1 MFPGTASNRRRCTA
15 LYFLDF
21 SYRTGHTWLHRANP
35 VAKLVALFCL
45 SLLVFTLPNPGFQ
58 AVLFFLT
65 LAAAAYAGIGG
76 AFWLK
81 KLRFVL
87 FFGLTVFLA
96 QLLFNQTGPAL
107 AVLVPGRLP
116 ITARGLVRGL
126 SMALRL
132 LSITGAS
139 YVFTATTDPGDLA
152 YALMQAGL
160 PYRYGFMLVT
170 ALRFVPLLREEAAT
184 VYAAQ
189 LAKGIPLDRPTPANL
204 PQLARYMFWPL
215 TVAALEKV
223 DTLAISMEGRAFGL
237 YCRRTYLRQCPF
249 TWADAVL
256 IALSLIGTAGL
267 LALSYL
273 LPGLTAY
280 SSYLKFT
287 F

>member
-1 MFPGTASNRRRCTA
+1 MYSF
-15 LYFLDF
+15 DF
-21 SYRTGHTWLHRANP
+21 SYRAGRTWLHRANP
-35 VAKLVALFCL
+35 VAKLVVLFCF
-45 SLLVFTLPNPGFQ
+45 SLLVFALPNPGFQ

-65 LAAAAYAGIGG
+65 LAAAAHAGMGC

-87 FFGLTVFLA
+87 LFGLTVFLA

-107 AVLVPGRLP
+107 AVLMPGRLA
-116 ITARGLVRGL
+116 ITTSGLVRGL
-126 SMALRL
+126 TMALRL

-139 YVFTATTDPGDLA
+139 CVFTATTDPGDLA

-170 ALRFVPLLREEAAT
+170 ALRFVPLLREEATT

-189 LAKGIPLDRPTPANL
+189 LAKGIPLDRPTPAKL

-223 DTLAISMEGRAFGL
+223 DTLAVSMEGRAFGL
-237 YCRRTYLRQCPF
+237 YCRRTYLRQCPL
-249 TWADAVL
+249 TWVDVVL
-256 IALSLIGTAGL
+256 IALSLIGTASL
-267 LALSYL
+267 LALFYL
-273 LPGLTAY
+273 FPGLTGY
-280 SSYLKFT
+280 SSYLNFT